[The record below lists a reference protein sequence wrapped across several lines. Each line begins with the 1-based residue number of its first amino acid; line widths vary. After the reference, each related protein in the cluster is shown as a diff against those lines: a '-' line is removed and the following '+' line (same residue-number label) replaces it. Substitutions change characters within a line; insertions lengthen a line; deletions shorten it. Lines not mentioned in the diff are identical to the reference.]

1 MLSPART
8 GRVTGSAAGAI
19 LGLSQY
25 QTDDDVL
32 RRMVRDYHGA
42 EPEFFGNVAT
52 EYGSFHESGAIT
64 DFEMDTGL
72 TVERNEQFF
81 IHPEYDWLGATPDG
95 FVSDGALIEVK
106 CPFGKRN
113 GGEFKTLEDQ
123 PGYYA
128 QMQIEMACAGK
139 TRCYFY
145 QWSAHASSAVIVTYD
160 HEWFVKNLPVLE
172 AFYHRYLSEIDN
184 PDHITPRRVIIENQA
199 AKKLLDEYDQ
209 LSYAIER
216 ASSRKKDVLAELIK
230 MSKDRDAEVCGR
242 KLTKVET
249 KGSVSY
255 AKALQKYAPGA
266 DLEPF
271 RGKPST
277 SWRLS

>member
-1 MLSPART
+1 MLSPKRI

-19 LGLSQY
+19 LGLSPY
-25 QTDDDVL
+25 QTADDVL

-42 EPEFFGNVAT
+42 EPEFVGNVAT
-52 EYGSFHESGAIT
+52 EYGSFHESGAII
-64 DFEMDTGL
+64 DFEMDTAL
-72 TVERNEQFF
+72 AVEPNEQFF
-81 IHPEYDWLGATPDG
+81 IHPEHGWLGATPDG

-106 CPFGKRN
+106 CPVGKRKE
-113 GGEFKTLEDQ
+113 GELKPLEAQ

-128 QMQIEMACAGK
+128 QMQIEMACTGK
-139 TRCYFY
+139 MSCYFY
-145 QWSAHASSAVIVTYD
+145 QWSSHSSSAVIVTYEP
-160 HEWFVKNLPVLE
+160 EWFERNLPALE
-172 AFYHRYLSEIDN
+172 AFYQRYLSEIDN
-184 PDHITPRRVIIENQA
+184 PEHLTPRRVIIENHA
-199 AKKLLDEYDQ
+199 AQKMIDEYDQ
-209 LSYAIER
+209 LCEAIEF
-216 ASSRKKDVLAELIK
+216 ATARKKDVLSELIK
-230 MSKDRDAEVCGR
+230 MSKERDAEVCGR

>member
-25 QTDDDVL
+25 QTADDVL

-42 EPEFFGNVAT
+42 EPEFVGNVAT

-64 DFEMDTGL
+64 DFEMDAGL

-81 IHPEYDWLGATPDG
+81 IHPEYNWLGATPDG

-106 CPFGKRN
+106 CPFGKRKE
-113 GGEFKTLEDQ
+113 GEFKPLEDQ

-128 QMQIEMACAGK
+128 QMQIEMACTGK
-139 TRCYFY
+139 MLCYFY
-145 QWSAHASSAVIVTYD
+145 QWASHASSAVIVTYEP
-160 HEWFVKNLPVLE
+160 EWFDRNLPALE
-172 AFYHRYLSEIDN
+172 AFYQRYLSEIDN
-184 PDHITPRRVIIENQA
+184 PEHLTPRRVIIENHA
-199 AKKLLDEYDQ
+199 AQKLLDEYDQ
-209 LSYAIER
+209 LSDAIER
-216 ASSRKKDVLAELIK
+216 ATARKKDVLAELIK
-230 MSKDRDAEVCGR
+230 MSKERDAEVCGR

-271 RGKPST
+271 RGNPST